1 MALLTEKYSWLQYLS
16 INYNENPS
24 EALYCQD
31 KTKKLESNQSDSVQ
45 ATFNLFV
52 DDNTLNI
59 TFKSFNV
66 DSLSM
71 FISTVGKSSADGTIS
86 VTLPNEGIWKWKMTK
101 YDSVVAVLF

>member
-1 MALLTEKYSWLQYLS
+1 MALLTEKCPWLQYLS

-24 EALYCQD
+24 DTLYCQD

-66 DSLSM
+66 DSLLM

-86 VTLPNEGIWKWKMTK
+86 VTLPNEEIWKWKMTK